1 MITRS
6 AFLKDSNGEK
16 AELFLEVRDYLKIV
30 IGNDVKEKQN
40 SKSTS
45 YRTKEGVFCSI
56 KVEYESVIVTWL
68 KGSCFN
74 DKYNFLEGINKKSK
88 TQKIEYLDIKTR
100 EMIRYYVEETYV
112 CLFEKNGLKRKN
124 VFDICS
130 TKLFY

>member
-1 MITRS
+1 MIERT

-16 AELFLEVRDYLKIV
+16 AELFLELRDYIKIA

-45 YRTKEGVFCSI
+45 YRTNDGVFCSI
-56 KVEYESVIVTWL
+56 KVQNESIIVTWL

-74 DKYNFLEGINKKSK
+74 DKYNVLKGINTKSK
-88 TQKIEYLDIKTR
+88 TQKIESLDIKTR

-112 CLFEKNGLKRKN
+112 CLFEQNGLKSIYKTR
-124 VFDICS
+124 S
-130 TKLFY
+130 R